1 MAGRDKDDK
10 QKLIDAYKMV
20 GLDDHFSQAIVDGG
34 NAKYIIATWKAD
46 WRGGKSAEHPAI
58 KAVLVGHAT
67 PEEAK
72 SLLEASE
79 VHNDL
84 VSAVA
89 SGDRSMKWAHT
100 VLSCGFKGKPEAVTA
115 LLNGA
120 DPEVLGDLLDVTL
133 DKSQARI
140 IGQKMRKKSA
150 NKDVN
155 QTNPSKMS
163 KKELISTLLNLNVA
177 YSGKEQDLRDRFNRF
192 LAILDS
198 AIKGIANKKFKY
210 NLDGLATK
218 QIYSYQYVN
227 GYQSRVWGWKK
238 VENKETLNLKSLRKA
253 AGHLKI
259 MKPATKSKNKLIIE
273 ILQIGLNLNRITEDR
288 YYEIL
293 DDLGIDSNDSDFSKN

>member
-1 MAGRDKDDK
+1 MAARDKDDK

-163 KKELISTLLNLNVA
+163 KKELITTLLHLNVA
-177 YSGKEQDLRDRFNRF
+177 HSGKEEDLRDRFNRF

-198 AIKGIANKKFKY
+198 AIKGIVNKKFNY
-210 NLDGLATK
+210 NLYGLATK
-218 QIYSYQYVN
+218 KTHHYRYEN
-227 GYQSRVWGWKK
+227 GYNRSFWEWKK
-238 VENKETLNLKSLRKA
+238 VENKEALNLKSLRKA

-259 MKPATKSKNKLIIE
+259 MTPAKKSKNKLIIE
-273 ILQIGLNLNRITEDR
+273 ILQIGLNLNRMTEDR

-293 DDLGIDSNDSDFSKN
+293 DDLGIDSNESDFSKN